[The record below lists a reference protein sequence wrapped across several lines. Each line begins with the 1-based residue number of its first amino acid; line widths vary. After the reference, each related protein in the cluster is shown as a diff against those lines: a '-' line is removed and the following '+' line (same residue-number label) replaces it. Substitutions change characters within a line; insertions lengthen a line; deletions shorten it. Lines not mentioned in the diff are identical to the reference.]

1 MFSRRRVIRGALIE
15 SSLNLGLAAGPLSC
29 RLRLSSR
36 RRTLALRVSA
46 AGEVVVNAPMRL
58 PHAEIEQFVRK
69 HLAWIQARLDAAR
82 ADAFVWRD
90 EAALPYLGG
99 FLRLR
104 LLDAGSLPRRDADA
118 LICASAPAQAAAQ
131 ALRWYRQTARTL
143 LLERLAQ
150 HAARA
155 GIAPPPMRLSDAR
168 TRWGSL
174 SSKGVVSLN
183 WRLIKASQEEIDYV
197 ICHELAHFRQR
208 NHSPAFWREVAALF
222 PDYVAVRARLR
233 RQGRL
238 YFAF

>member
-1 MFSRRRVIRGALIE
+1 VTFRRGVKRGDLVE
-15 SSLNLGLAAGPLSC
+15 SFLDFELAGGPLRC

-36 RRTLALRVSA
+36 RRTLALRVSV
-46 AGEVVVNAPMRL
+46 AGEVVVNAPKRL
-58 PHAEIEQFVRK
+58 ASAEIRQFVRK
-69 HLAWIQARLDAAR
+69 HLDWITARLEAAR
-82 ADAFVWRD
+82 AEAFEWRD
-90 EAALPYLGG
+90 GAVLPYLGG
-99 FLRLR
+99 FLRLQ
-104 LLDAGSLPRRDADA
+104 LADAGGLPHRAADA
-118 LICASAPAQAAAQ
+118 LVCSSAPAQAAAQ
-131 ALRWYRQTARTL
+131 TLRWYRQTARTL
-143 LLERLAQ
+143 LFERLAQ

-174 SSKGVVSLN
+174 SAKGVVSLN

-208 NHSPAFWREVAALF
+208 NHSPAFWLEVAALY
-222 PDYVAVRARLR
+222 PDYLAARARLR